1 MQDSKEVNAVSCKVE
16 MLSDEEKCEPKSKK
30 GKKRLRDSAKV
41 KYKEEEDSDQSED
54 LHSKEVDILLIQH
67 F

>member
-1 MQDSKEVNAVSCKVE
+1 MEI
-16 MLSDEEKCEPKSKK
+16 LSDEEKCEPKNKRR
-30 GKKRLRDSAKV
+30 KKRLRDSAKV

-54 LHSKEVDILLIQH
+54 LHSKEVAVLLIQH

>member
-16 MLSDEEKCEPKSKK
+16 ILSDEEKCEPQSKRR
-30 GKKRLRDSAKV
+30 KKRLRNSAMV

-54 LHSKEVDILLIQH
+54 
-67 F
+67 